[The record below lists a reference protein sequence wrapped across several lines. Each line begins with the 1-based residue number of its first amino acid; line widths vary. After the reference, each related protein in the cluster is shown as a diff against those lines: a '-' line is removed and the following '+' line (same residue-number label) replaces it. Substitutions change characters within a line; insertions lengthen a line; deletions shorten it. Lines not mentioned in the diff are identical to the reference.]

1 MLSGEATD
9 ISFIVLSFTRSGHE
23 PTIYHTQGE
32 HADHYTTDAQGLGAS
47 EKKKKLY
54 NTTRG
59 RTHLLPFF

>member
-47 EKKKKLY
+47 EKNN
-54 NTTRG
+54 NTI
-59 RTHLLPFF
+59 